1 MFYKFASNTKSENK
15 NLIKLHLVFLAK
27 GVDIDAVGV
36 LRVEHEIPGTRESL
50 LTLATAETDSLPA
63 AAARWWFTT

>member
-1 MFYKFASNTKSENK
+1 MYNFPY
-15 NLIKLHLVFLAK
+15 LIKQHLVFFAK

-63 AAARWWFTT
+63 AAARWCFTT